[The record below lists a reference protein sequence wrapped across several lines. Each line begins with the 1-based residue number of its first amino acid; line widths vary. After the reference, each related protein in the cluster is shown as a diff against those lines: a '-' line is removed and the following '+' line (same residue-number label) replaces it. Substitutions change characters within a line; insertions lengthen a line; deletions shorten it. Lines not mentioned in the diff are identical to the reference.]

1 MARKK
6 HDSGGGYS
14 WMDTYGDMV
23 TLLLTFFIMLFSMST
38 VNEDKWKILVQAFS
52 MTASGTPQQVVIANS
67 SVGDQVM
74 PSNGE
79 DELNFGEPDI
89 INDLPVDL
97 NQLYDY
103 LKAYIEE
110 NEMAGSVSIEQ
121 DAAKNVYIRFDNN
134 IFFDGDSSVLRR
146 ESYPIMDFMGKCI
159 SNVESQI
166 LMVRVNGHTAEV
178 KGSSVSDWDLSA
190 LRATHIVSYFDETVG
205 FPPKKLMCN
214 GYGKNFP
221 RDTNDTPEGR
231 AKNRRVEIMIIGNEI
246 DGASAE
252 QLKAVLNKVLSADTI
267 DDATAP
273 GTIVVPDM
281 NGNSAVQSE
290 PAKNEND
297 TNSAVAQGAGSTSNY
312 TVPEPKPKEN
322 GNNVADS
329 IKVAVSGKN

>member
-159 SNVESQI
+159 TNVESQI

-178 KGSSVSDWDLSA
+178 KGS
-190 LRATHIVSYFDETVG
+190 
-205 FPPKKLMCN
+205 
-214 GYGKNFP
+214 
-221 RDTNDTPEGR
+221 
-231 AKNRRVEIMIIGNEI
+231 
-246 DGASAE
+246 
-252 QLKAVLNKVLSADTI
+252 
-267 DDATAP
+267 
-273 GTIVVPDM
+273 
-281 NGNSAVQSE
+281 
-290 PAKNEND
+290 
-297 TNSAVAQGAGSTSNY
+297 
-312 TVPEPKPKEN
+312 
-322 GNNVADS
+322 
-329 IKVAVSGKN
+329 